1 MKTTLSLA
9 SIRAFFR
16 ARKAK
21 ADDNIER
28 SEPESVLMN
37 AQDYIFGL
45 IITAMWMMIA
55 YAIMTDQLTE
65 WIASMLMLI
74 DGSFDTRLATLT
86 SVFVLFSDLLVIVG
100 IAINREPSNGDVVD
114 VVNDLGEQIDER
126 FAEFENRVD
135 ERLAK
140 LEERSL

>member
-86 SVFVLFSDLLVIVG
+86 SVFVLFSDLLVIIG